1 MTTPSDLLKMSLFDI
16 AKEQRRMRIASTEKI
31 AEPEYTKITEL
42 ELADL
47 LTGLG
52 GNELYGV
59 DIRSQLLKGI
69 EVEVKE
75 HGRYG
80 PKHGEFNLVG
90 VDEYKAAKIAAAH
103 IAEIPDYYDRL
114 EAMETAGKAYWK
126 EQGVDLDD

>member
-75 HGRYG
+75 IGR
-80 PKHGEFNLVG
+80 
-90 VDEYKAAKIAAAH
+90 AH
-103 IAEIPDYYDRL
+103 
-114 EAMETAGKAYWK
+114 
-126 EQGVDLDD
+126 V